1 MDVMKLASV
10 TMNPRSSKFTWPS
23 RKAVL
28 GSRPMNTKQPAGWRS
43 WVSPVFR
50 SYRVTAP
57 SLFLSSSLGRN
68 CSRLASVREAE

>member
-50 SYRVTAP
+50 SSRMTAR
-57 SLFLSSSLGRN
+57 SLLLSSSLGRN
-68 CSRLASVREAE
+68 CFRLASVREAE